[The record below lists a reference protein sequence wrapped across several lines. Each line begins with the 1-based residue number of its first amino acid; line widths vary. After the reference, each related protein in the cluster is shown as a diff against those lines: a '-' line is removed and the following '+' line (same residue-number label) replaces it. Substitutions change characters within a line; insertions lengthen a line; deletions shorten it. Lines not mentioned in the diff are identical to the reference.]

1 MKNKNYQSTMIMS
14 KKMKFKR
21 VLLCALLI
29 SLPVLSRIAN
39 NTPNNISQDK
49 QVEMCITNDTVNDN
63 IILGQ
68 LISPQDS
75 IKNELID
82 EVNNYII
89 SNFPKTHPTIPISI
103 VENGLEHEIDI
114 LFMMA
119 QTQLETQFGTLGAGR
134 ESSRRSLFGVAVKKY
149 SDYDKAVE
157 DYIRILKKSY
167 LTKGRTEQHL
177 MNKYTTTRGGRYA
190 SNPNYEVE
198 LRKTYK
204 DICKKTDIKRLQDE
218 YKNSLR
224 I

>member
-29 SLPVLSRIAN
+29 SLPLLKHLAN
-39 NTPNNISQDK
+39 KTDSNNFNK
-49 QVEMCITNDTVNDN
+49 VEMCNNINDTVQNYSDIN
-63 IILGQ
+63 LGQ
-68 LISPQDS
+68 LISPKDS

-82 EVNNYII
+82 EVEDYIYT
-89 SNFPKTHPTIPISI
+89 NFPKTHKRIPTSI

-134 ESSRRSLFGVAVKKY
+134 ESSRRSLFGVAIRKY
-149 SDYDKAVE
+149 PDYDTAIE
-157 DYIRILKKSY
+157 DYIAILKKSY

-177 MNKYTTTRGGRYA
+177 MRNYVTIRGGRYA
-190 SNPNYEVE
+190 GNPNYEVE
-198 LRKTYK
+198 LRKTYN
-204 DICKKTDIKRLQDE
+204 DIARKTKIKNLQDKYME
-218 YKNSLR
+218 S
-224 I
+224 